1 VGVDVSAESLR
12 YTREL
17 AAEAGL
23 DAEFV
28 RCNVYDV
35 AEALDREFDVV
46 YTSRG
51 VLVWLPDL
59 EEWATAVADILADGG
74 TFYCFDGHPLVHA
87 FGGDLRPTRSYFD
100 DRPRRL
106 SEADFGPDED
116 HHQVAHPLGDVVT
129 ALASAGLRTESVREF
144 PFDHWRRWESMV
156 RDGAGRWTLPDAEI
170 PLSFSVRA
178 SAP

>member
-1 VGVDVSAESLR
+1 VGVDVSAETLR
-12 YTREL
+12 YAREL

-23 DAEFV
+23 DAGFV

-35 AEALDREFDVV
+35 AGALDREFDVV

-59 EEWATAVADILADGG
+59 
-74 TFYCFDGHPLVHA
+74 
-87 FGGDLRPTRSYFD
+87 D

-106 SEADFGPDED
+106 SGADFGPDED
-116 HHQVAHPLGDVVT
+116 HHQVAHPLGEVVT
-129 ALASAGLRTESVREF
+129 ALASAGLRIESVREF

-156 RDGAGRWTLPDAEI
+156 REEAGRWTLPDAEI

-178 SAP
+178 GAP